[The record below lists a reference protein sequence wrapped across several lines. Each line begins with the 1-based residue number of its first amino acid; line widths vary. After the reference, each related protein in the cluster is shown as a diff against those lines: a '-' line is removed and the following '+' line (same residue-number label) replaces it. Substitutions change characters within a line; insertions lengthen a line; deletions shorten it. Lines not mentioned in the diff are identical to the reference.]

1 MRRAAR
7 LLLLLLAAGC
17 ATPGPGSDESARV
30 GEVLAAALA
39 AARAAPEEQRR
50 QLGHAQ
56 QMFAASQGDLH
67 RVRLA
72 ALLATLPAP
81 LRDDA
86 RAAALLEPLAA
97 RRPETPLV
105 QFAGLLAAGAAE
117 RLKLTRDLRA
127 TEKREEAAEERAAT
141 LQKQVEA
148 LKSIERG
155 ILEREERRRSI
166 KR

>member
-1 MRRAAR
+1 MRPATVLCVA
-7 LLLLLLAAGC
+7 LLSGC
-17 ATPGPGSDESARV
+17 ALLQPDA
-30 GEVLAAALA
+30 GEALQVRDIVAAAA
-39 AARAAPEEQRR
+39 SGARAAPEEQRR
-50 QLGHAQ
+50 LLTHAQ
-56 QMFAASQGDLH
+56 QMFAAVPDDGN

-86 RAAALLEPLAA
+86 RAVALLEPLAA

-105 QFAGLLAAGAAE
+105 QLAGVLAAGAAE
-117 RLKLTRDLRA
+117 RQKLARDLRA
-127 TEKREEAAEERAAT
+127 AEKREEAAEERATT
-141 LQKQVEA
+141 LRQQVEA

-155 ILEREERRRSI
+155 ILEREERRRTI